1 MTGLPVTRGEPEG
14 VASGGGTVPDREA
27 RAGES
32 ELPGAS
38 AWGARWRT
46 ARRRWRGSPTPLRS
60 SSLASRPCYLAGVA
74 SGLNSLRERLGRL
87 GELVEELE
95 LELVDDPQWAE
106 PSDVSYLNAA
116 DRADPEIMDNV
127 EAMSATNN
135 LIAWFG
141 RDQEGFVGFWCGP
154 SNGPID
160 AAPVVRLDTEG
171 QYRLIAA
178 TVPDYLAISVPED
191 EFAATK
197 QTLIDAGFSVSS
209 SREAIWH
216 ALESFDDPNEYRRK
230 LYNEGRARRGLP
242 PI

>member
-1 MTGLPVTRGEPEG
+1 M
-14 VASGGGTVPDREA
+14 ASKGPN
-27 RAGES
+27 
-32 ELPGAS
+32 
-38 AWGARWRT
+38 
-46 ARRRWRGSPTPLRS
+46 ARRRDWL
-60 SSLASRPCYLAGVA
+60 LASRPCYLAGVA
-74 SGLNSLRERLGRL
+74 SELSSLRERLGRL
-87 GELVEELE
+87 GNLVERLE

-106 PSDVSYLNAA
+106 PSDVSYLTAA

-154 SNGPID
+154 SDGPID

-178 TVPDYLAISVPED
+178 TVPDYLAISVSEG
-191 EFAATK
+191 EFAGTR
-197 QTLIDAGFSVSS
+197 QTLIEAGFSVSS